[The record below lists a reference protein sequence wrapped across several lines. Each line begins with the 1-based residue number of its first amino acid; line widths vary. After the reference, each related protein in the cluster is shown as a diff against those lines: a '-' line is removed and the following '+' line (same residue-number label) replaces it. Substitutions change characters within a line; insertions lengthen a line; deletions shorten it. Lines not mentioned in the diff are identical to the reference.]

1 MCYNAISPPNGSEC
15 CCCCCYCFCCCCST
29 NPNSI
34 VRAKRQKGR
43 LGKRAKPKYEQQQ
56 QQRKGKAGC
65 GGRNNTR
72 KHSTGCSSSFPIG
85 SAIRFL
91 RVGLSSVVI
100 MSACACVRVCVL
112 VCAHLHPPL
121 AAESAKQRL
130 RQRRRR
136 QFVSCFPSA
145 DAAALATHERSS
157 VVVIREAHSVS
168 CKL

>member
-1 MCYNAISPPNGSEC
+1 MQFPRQMAASVVVVIAFVVVVRPTQTQLFGPKDKKGGLENEQSQNMS
-15 CCCCCYCFCCCCST
+15 
-29 NPNSI
+29 NNNS
-34 VRAKRQKGR
+34 KRK
-43 LGKRAKPKYEQQQ
+43 
-56 QQRKGKAGC
+56 

-100 MSACACVRVCVL
+100 MSACARVSVCVCVL

-130 RQRRRR
+130 RQRR

>member
-1 MCYNAISPPNGSEC
+1 MQFPRQMAASVVVVIAFVVVVRPTQTQLFGPKDKKGGLENEQSQNMS
-15 CCCCCYCFCCCCST
+15 
-29 NPNSI
+29 NNNS
-34 VRAKRQKGR
+34 KRK
-43 LGKRAKPKYEQQQ
+43 
-56 QQRKGKAGC
+56 

-100 MSACACVRVCVL
+100 MSACARVSVCVL
-112 VCAHLHPPL
+112 VFAHLHPPL